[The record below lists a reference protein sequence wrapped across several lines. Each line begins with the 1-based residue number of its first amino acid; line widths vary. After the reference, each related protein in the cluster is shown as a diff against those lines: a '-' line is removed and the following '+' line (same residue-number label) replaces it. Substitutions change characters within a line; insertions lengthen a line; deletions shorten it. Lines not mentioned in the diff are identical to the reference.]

1 MGTPAAIVENA
12 APSFARQCETLD
24 EPFVVRL
31 SKALRDQLFRLVVE
45 SLPFECCGLLLGRR
59 DGCVIDI
66 ESIVPAANVSAG
78 DRRVSF
84 EVNPQTLLDTIEN
97 ERISG
102 DSHRATCGFGQREYT
117 PQLVGIYH
125 SHPNGRTSLSTFDLE
140 SAWPGL
146 VQLVIV
152 ASPNSECALF
162 AWYKRNPS
170 SMKQTFRCC
179 IDISDRDE

>member
-1 MGTPAAIVENA
+1 METSTTIIKNA
-12 APSFARQCETLD
+12 ASSIARQFGMSY

-31 SKALRDQLFRLVVE
+31 SQALHDQLVRHADE

-66 ESIVPAANVSAG
+66 DSIVPAANVSAG

-84 EVNPQTLLDTIEN
+84 EVDPQTLLDTIGN
-97 ERISG
+97 ERTFC
-102 DSHRATCGFGQREYT
+102 DSLHLPCGFGQREYT

-125 SHPNGRTSLSTFDLE
+125 SHPNGRAGLSATDLE
-140 SAWPGL
+140 SAWTDM

-152 ASPNSECALF
+152 ASQDRHRILS
-162 AWYKRNPS
+162 AWFIPTAPS
-170 SMKQTFRCC
+170 LNIPRHCR
-179 IDISDRDE
+179 IEINDNDE